1 MSAVNNPKNNT
12 PPGSETSG
20 LTPEAEKQN
29 DRATSQVRARTPAD
43 PPAPHYVSHDP
54 RGDPGRADQPWRAPT
69 AVVEQRRDEAA
80 DGRTEG
86 GQRVEPKPKGQ
97 GKDSLETDDD
107 PSQCS
112 QQQRSK
118 TWSTSCGTSSRCPS
132 APTTRLPCSRRRA
145 SWPSTTWH
153 LPVRWIQWAL
163 ERIQLSTT
171 RSCSKHSRSTASGW
185 CRQLKQGQ
193 ATSTKEPLTPYPI
206 TKEELIQIGYLRQS
220 SIKPK
225 AKAMAAPSVIS
236 ETFSESSSTRALMA
250 SLVTVVKDPKEEA

>member
-1 MSAVNNPKNNT
+1 MSVVNNPKNNT

-69 AVVEQRRDEAA
+69 AVVEQCRDEAA

-107 PSQCS
+107 LSQCS
-112 QQQRSK
+112 QQQEARLGQLRAGRAQGAHQHQRHD
-118 TWSTSCGTSSRCPS
+118 CPAQEEGHHGHLPHGTSQCDGSSGLWNAYSSP
-132 APTTRLPCSRRRA
+132 LPGA
-145 SWPSTTWH
+145 E
-153 LPVRWIQWAL
+153 AN
-163 ERIQLSTT
+163 
-171 RSCSKHSRSTASGW
+171 TAGVL
-185 CRQLKQGQ
+185 QVGG
-193 ATSTKEPLTPYPI
+193 AD
-206 TKEELIQIGYLRQS
+206 
-220 SIKPK
+220 
-225 AKAMAAPSVIS
+225 
-236 ETFSESSSTRALMA
+236 SSSRAKPLRPR
-250 SLVTVVKDPKEEA
+250 SH